1 MTVFHINTDK
11 VGAQIGTLLQAGAHF
26 QEAKAVFCSHVKAAL
41 DGWSEVAELGQ
52 YGRILTGTLASVS
65 GELGEASA
73 RYTRTVVNLQ
83 SALASFESVSDADRQ
98 RFLEA
103 LADVADRFSYTPP
116 AELVQLAAA
125 LNAVTSPAVPYAGLP
140 AGDGADGSSTAGD
153 ARAEADRARAHAN
166 AGRAGHG
173 HP

>member
-1 MTVFHINTDK
+1 M
-11 VGAQIGTLLQAGAHF
+11 
-26 QEAKAVFCSHVKAAL
+26 
-41 DGWSEVAELGQ
+41 
-52 YGRILTGTLASVS
+52 
-65 GELGEASA
+65 
-73 RYTRTVVNLQ
+73 
-83 SALASFESVSDADRQ
+83 
-98 RFLEA
+98 
-103 LADVADRFSYTPP
+103 ADRFSYTPP
-116 AELVQLAAA
+116 AELAQLAAA

>member
-1 MTVFHINTDK
+1 M
-11 VGAQIGTLLQAGAHF
+11 
-26 QEAKAVFCSHVKAAL
+26 FCSHVKAAL

-116 AELVQLAAA
+116 AELAQL
-125 LNAVTSPAVPYAGLP
+125 AVTSPAVPYAGLP

>member
-1 MTVFHINTDK
+1 M
-11 VGAQIGTLLQAGAHF
+11 
-26 QEAKAVFCSHVKAAL
+26 FCSHVKAAL

-52 YGRILTGTLASVS
+52 YGRILTWTLASVS

-140 AGDGADGSSTAGD
+140 AGDGADVDGSSTAGD